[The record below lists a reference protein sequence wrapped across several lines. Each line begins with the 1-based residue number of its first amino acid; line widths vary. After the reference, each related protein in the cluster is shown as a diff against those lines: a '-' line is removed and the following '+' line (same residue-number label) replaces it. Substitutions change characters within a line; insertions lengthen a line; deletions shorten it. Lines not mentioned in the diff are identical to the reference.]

1 MIIDHIKHISFY
13 EPMAAGITEAWNAIQ
28 AMLQEKG
35 ELPNG
40 RYELKK
46 GLFQSAERRDKTSF
60 RRNL

>member
-35 ELPNG
+35 ELPDG

-46 GLFQSAERRDKTSF
+46 GFFKVQRGETK
-60 RRNL
+60 

>member
-1 MIIDHIKHISFY
+1 MMRYHIKHISFY

-35 ELPNG
+35 ELPDG

-46 GLFQSAERRDKTSF
+46 GFFKVKRGETKHL
-60 RRNL
+60 